1 MLELLL
7 SALVISLFCNG
18 IHILFEEGRLF
29 GSIRKI
35 NLPELI
41 SSPLYDCILCMASI
55 WGTVGFILV
64 YGHDPNL
71 WRGWIITIIICI
83 PLNGFV
89 KGAFERVF

>member
-18 IHILFEEGRLF
+18 IHLTCEEGF
-29 GSIRKI
+29 IFEPIRKL
-35 NLPELI
+35 NLPDLI
-41 SSPLYDCILCMASI
+41 AKPLYDCILCMASI

-64 YGHDPNL
+64 YGTDPHL
-71 WRGWIITIIICI
+71 WRVWITTIIICI